1 MIFNAARIKSRGI
14 LFLILRRSVAE
25 QLFFSDGISLFN
37 AFVVGVAFDDEYL
50 ILDYLFD
57 DTDLIGLSGIAVAF
71 PVKKYYIAG
80 TRNV

>member
-1 MIFNAARIKSRGI
+1 MPPITDGI

-25 QLFFSDGISLFN
+25 QLFFSDCISLFN

-71 PVKKYYIAG
+71 SIKKDYIAG